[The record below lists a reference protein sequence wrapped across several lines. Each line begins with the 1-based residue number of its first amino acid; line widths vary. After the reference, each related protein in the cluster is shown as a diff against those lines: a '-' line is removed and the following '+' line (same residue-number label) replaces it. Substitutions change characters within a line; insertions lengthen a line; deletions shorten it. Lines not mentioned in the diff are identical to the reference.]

1 MMQTLA
7 ELDLPHLAMDEPG
20 FGEDP
25 WPHFEAARAAHPWL
39 ASCKFGTVISEYGAM
54 KDLLWMDDSM
64 HAAITPIVD
73 IMGARDTPWGKFQ
86 VDQIIAYNGPP
97 HKRLRDILAAAFTP
111 RQAQRHRP
119 LMREQIGRLLDEWA
133 PKAAFDFEE
142 FASFFPISVMCR
154 LIGAPP
160 AIIPD
165 LKESMEALGL
175 SMAMDPALLPALQQA
190 AITMYD
196 SIGKVVADRRAGERQ
211 GDEEDMLDILLA
223 THARGGMS
231 EDELLSLIVMMFV
244 AGYDTSKNALTMM
257 RDVLI
262 DRPDDYARCAS
273 DPQFCAKVVEENFRF
288 HTSATIP
295 RLTIRDIEY
304 RDVLIPKDTMLFFPV
319 SVAGRD
325 PHVAAD
331 ADHFDPS
338 REQKNRHI
346 AFGRGQHMCLGQH
359 IARAQIEEGLH
370 QMAQR
375 ILKPRRTG
383 PSGWRPFFGVWG
395 MKGLP
400 IEFDPA

>member
-1 MMQTLA
+1 MQALA
-7 ELDLPHLAMDEPG
+7 EIDLPHLAMDEPS

-39 ASCKFGTVISEYGAM
+39 ATCKFGLVVSEYRAM
-54 KDLLWMDDSM
+54 KELLWMDDSM
-64 HAAITPIVD
+64 HAAITDIVD
-73 IMGARDTPWGKFQ
+73 IMEARDTPWGKFQ
-86 VDQIIAYNGPP
+86 VDQIIAYNGPD
-97 HKRLRDILAAAFTP
+97 HKRLREILASAFTP

-119 LMREQIGRLLDEWA
+119 LMREQIGKLLDEWA
-133 PKAAFDFEE
+133 PKGSFDFEE
-142 FASFFPISVMCR
+142 FASYFPISVMCR
-154 LIGAPP
+154 LIGAPGG
-160 AIIPD
+160 IIPG
-165 LKESMEALGL
+165 LKSAMETLGL

-196 SIGKVVADRRAGERQ
+196 SLGQVIAARRAGERL
-211 GDEEDMLDILLA
+211 GEEEDMLDILLA
-223 THARGGMS
+223 TRARGGMT
-231 EDELLSLIVMMFV
+231 EDELLSLLVMLFV

-257 RDVLI
+257 MDVLI
-262 DRPDDYARCAS
+262 DRPEDYRRCAEE
-273 DPQFCAKVVEENFRF
+273 PAFCARVVEENFRF
-288 HTSATIP
+288 HTSATIA
-295 RLTIRDIEY
+295 RRTIRDIDY
-304 RDVLIPKDTMLFFPV
+304 RDVLIPAGSMLFFPV
-319 SVAGRD
+319 SIAGRD
-325 PHVAAD
+325 PDVAPD
-331 ADHFDPS
+331 ADRFDPE

-375 ILKPRRTG
+375 LRNPRRTG